1 LTIRLAVICLA
12 TFLLLTTPLPL
23 IGTSLTLTQALI
35 VLVAVALVGIA
46 IYETLFYNHFR
57 P

>member
-12 TFLLLTTPLPL
+12 TYLLLTTPLPL